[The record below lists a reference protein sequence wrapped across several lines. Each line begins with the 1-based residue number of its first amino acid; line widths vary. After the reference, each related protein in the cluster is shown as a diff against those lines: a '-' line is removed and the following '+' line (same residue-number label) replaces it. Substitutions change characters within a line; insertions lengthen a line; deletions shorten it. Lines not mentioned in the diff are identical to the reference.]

1 MANAYRF
8 AIDDLKKLAYLRTA
22 RETLPQ
28 RIRIIDSELSLL
40 RSSMKDSDPVKSSG
54 GNSDDRAAQLVC
66 NKMHLERRLAIVG
79 AEISA
84 IEQCL
89 AALSAQEQRVLE
101 VFFVEDARYAA
112 EALAD
117 ELHMDRATVYRIKEA
132 ALRKYEMACGEAV

>member
-89 AALSAQEQRVLE
+89 AALSVQEQRVLE
-101 VFFVEDARYAA
+101 VFFVEGAKYAA
-112 EALAD
+112 EALTE
-117 ELHMDRATVYRIKEA
+117 ELHLERTSIYRIKEA